1 MFRNK
6 KTVKEKDVTMEKG
19 KGKMCSIG
27 TKKLKKKTIW

>member
-19 KGKMCSIG
+19 KGKMCY
-27 TKKLKKKTIW
+27 KMQYYH